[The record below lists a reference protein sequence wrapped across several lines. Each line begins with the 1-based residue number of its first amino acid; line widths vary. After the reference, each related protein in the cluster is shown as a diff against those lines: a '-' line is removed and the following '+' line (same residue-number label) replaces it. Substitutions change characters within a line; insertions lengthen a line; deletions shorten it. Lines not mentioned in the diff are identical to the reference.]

1 MLVHFQKRENT
12 MIIRPTCVYVVMLSV
27 LLFAGCALMNYE
39 PRDGAQSDTAL
50 EGQSKTLAGS
60 YKDIGSNGSIKPHPE
75 SSDKEPQGRTT
86 GAIILGGPA
95 EMPDMTT
102 LTIKKTG
109 KPGGTK
115 AGSGFGSNSKDSSNG
130 AIGGQ

>member
-1 MLVHFQKRENT
+1 
-12 MIIRPTCVYVVMLSV
+12 MIIGQICAYVVMLSGI
-27 LLFAGCALMNYE
+27 LLVAGCALMNYE
-39 PRDGAQSDTAL
+39 PRDGAQSDSGL

-60 YKDIGSNGSIKPHPE
+60 YKDVGSNGSIKPHPE
-75 SSDKEPQGRTT
+75 SSDKEPQSRTT

-95 EMPDMTT
+95 EIPDMTT

-115 AGSGFGSNSKDSSNG
+115 AGSGSGPNSKDSSNG
-130 AIGGQ
+130 AMGADGQ